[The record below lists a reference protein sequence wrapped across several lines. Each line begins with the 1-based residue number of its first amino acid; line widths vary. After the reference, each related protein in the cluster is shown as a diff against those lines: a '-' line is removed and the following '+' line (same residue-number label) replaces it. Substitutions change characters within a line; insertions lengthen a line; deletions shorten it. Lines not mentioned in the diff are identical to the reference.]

1 MAGQSNALNTP
12 SLVVVDEAVI
22 PDGFWEPQ
30 APRLNRQTLLAE
42 LKQGESIAG
51 VALCNP
57 QPCLKREGKV
67 MGFSGG
73 RCGDGSLFG
82 LTYRR
87 IKMFSSE
94 AAEFAGAHRHTL
106 GSAVAVLPG
115 AAGLDIE

>member
-67 MGFSGG
+67 MGFSG
-73 RCGDGSLFG
+73 
-82 LTYRR
+82 
-87 IKMFSSE
+87 
-94 AAEFAGAHRHTL
+94 A
-106 GSAVAVLPG
+106 
-115 AAGLDIE
+115 AAGMVPCLVSPIAASKCSHRKPQSLPAPIGIH